1 MYDEYY
7 NELDANKRKKI
18 LDSLQPEPG
27 QEETLEQMRRLFDV
41 RYKVGKRIKKNKEVK
56 ADKAAAKEAAKE
68 ARKSKGSA
76 ADQGSQDNKV
86 FNWAADVAD
95 EYTYNDGFIVNL
107 VNIRNVAFDPRDRFG
122 GKADAKVV
130 KDAVHALCLDRTDE
144 FSEEVLY
151 HEMCQLL
158 AVYIHTALDDSHY
171 QSIVLGMGRMKNSQ
185 IRSKLTMDM
194 HYFWI
199 PVEKFLGADN
209 YLFYKQ
215 AIADT
220 IARFDLEA

>member
-1 MYDEYY
+1 MFDEYFE
-7 NELDANKRKKI
+7 ELDPNKRKKI
-18 LDSLQPEPG
+18 LDSLTPEPG
-27 QEETLEQMRRLFDV
+27 QEETLEQMRRLFDT
-41 RYKVGKRIKKNKEVK
+41 RYKIGKRIKKNKEVK

-68 ARKSKGSA
+68 ARKSKDSV
-76 ADQGSQDNKV
+76 ADKDSPDNKI
-86 FNWAADVAD
+86 FNFAADVSD

-130 KDAVHALCLDRTDE
+130 KDAVHALCLDRTEE

-158 AVYIHTALDDSHY
+158 SLYVYTALDDSHY

-194 HYFWI
+194 HYFWM
-199 PVEKFLGADN
+199 PVAKFLDEDKFQFFKN
-209 YLFYKQ
+209 
-215 AIADT
+215 AISDT
-220 IARFDLEA
+220 MAKYDLEA

>member
-1 MYDEYY
+1 MYEEYY
-7 NELDANKRKKI
+7 EELDANKRKKI
-18 LDSLQPEPG
+18 LDSLTPEPG
-27 QEETLEQMRRLFDV
+27 QEETLEQMRRLFDI
-41 RYKVGKRIKKNKEVK
+41 RYKRGKRIKKNKEVK

-68 ARKSKGSA
+68 ARKSKDSPA
-76 ADQGSQDNKV
+76 NKGSQDNKV
-86 FNWAADVAD
+86 FNFAADVSD
-95 EYTYNDGFIVNL
+95 EYTYNDGFIVSL

-130 KDAVHALCLDRTDE
+130 QDAVHTLCLDRTDE
-144 FSEEVLY
+144 FSEDVLY
-151 HEMCQLL
+151 HEMRQLL
-158 AVYIHTALDDSHY
+158 AVYVHTALDDSHY

-199 PVEKFLGADN
+199 PVAKFLGEEN
-209 YLFYKQ
+209 YQFYKN

-220 IARFDLEA
+220 IEKFDLEA